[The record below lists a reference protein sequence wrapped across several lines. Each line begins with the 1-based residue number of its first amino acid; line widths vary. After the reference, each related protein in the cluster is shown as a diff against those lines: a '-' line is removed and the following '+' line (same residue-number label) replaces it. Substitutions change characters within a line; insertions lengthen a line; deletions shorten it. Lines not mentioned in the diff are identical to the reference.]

1 MMDKVMQNTVA
12 EFLRTLL
19 QDKWSSFLDGDCEE
33 EVESHDPQDLEKRV
47 AEAME
52 VWCEMTHKPR
62 GLTFLSYPFS
72 MYASDEEEK
81 PEKKRKV
88 SAYNHFFS
96 QTFHNIRKENP
107 DMRFGQINTVIS
119 TLWKKLTKEEK
130 LTYKPSDTTTTTTP
144 PTPTPVA
151 AVAAVAASTEEENE
165 MEMNST
171 QIDSTLS
178 SQPEGSQFQYEVSS
192 EDEDDSEEADGGGN
206 VGEDSDQEEDEDQ
219 TQPMKRVVMIRRD
232 FSQKEN
238 QKQLSKNEKS
248 LWKELTKMSK
258 KELLDRLDRNGLE
271 SRGFMAPE
279 ESRSST
285 KMIEK
290 AEKTYL
296 ANIVMNSQF
305 EVSTLTT
312 TPPIVDCD
320 DNVTEDL
327 TSTFSLPFSTNN
339 RITEI
344 TTPTATA
351 SKTTMIMSMGST
363 EEILRHDNAVEDW
376 NDVDLEGE
384 EERLDRMYDLYPE
397 RRIVVPIGVIY
408 TDPKVYLF
416 LDKDKKR
423 VFMNLLPKKAT
434 LLYSILRKRNIE
446 IPFDLKDYE
455 YDFETSDSYKN
466 LMYHNVCLNI
476 LMNLYFP
483 STSTSSLPV
492 VVVEKERNQY
502 PPPLP
507 VRYVGF
513 EEDLIHICRYDPN
526 ASTDMTYFYEM
537 HRELR
542 LSHLEHIL
550 HEHRIFYP
558 VFTLPTWA
566 KKHQHAEL
574 HREYLLH
581 ILMNTKEWELFDYE
595 RLISYHR
602 KLYYY
607 IGWDEKDNG
616 GKPCEPRCK
625 CSSADL
631 TTWDPIKDS
640 SRESTRRV

>member
-1 MMDKVMQNTVA
+1 
-12 EFLRTLL
+12 
-19 QDKWSSFLDGDCEE
+19 
-33 EVESHDPQDLEKRV
+33 
-47 AEAME
+47 
-52 VWCEMTHKPR
+52 
-62 GLTFLSYPFS
+62 
-72 MYASDEEEK
+72 
-81 PEKKRKV
+81 
-88 SAYNHFFS
+88 
-96 QTFHNIRKENP
+96 
-107 DMRFGQINTVIS
+107 
-119 TLWKKLTKEEK
+119 
-130 LTYKPSDTTTTTTP
+130 
-144 PTPTPVA
+144 
-151 AVAAVAASTEEENE
+151 
-165 MEMNST
+165 
-171 QIDSTLS
+171 
-178 SQPEGSQFQYEVSS
+178 
-192 EDEDDSEEADGGGN
+192 
-206 VGEDSDQEEDEDQ
+206 
-219 TQPMKRVVMIRRD
+219 MKRVVIIRRD

-248 LWKELTKMSK
+248 LWKELAKMSK
-258 KELLDRLDRNGLE
+258 KELLDRLNTNGLE
-271 SRGFMAPE
+271 SRGFKAPE
-279 ESRSST
+279 GST

-312 TPPIVDCD
+312 TPPIVEGD
-320 DNVTEDL
+320 DDVTEVL
-327 TSTFSLPFSTNN
+327 TSPSSLTFSTIN
-339 RITEI
+339 RITEMTERTQI
-344 TTPTATA
+344 TTPTTTA
-351 SKTTMIMSMGST
+351 STATVRMSMGNT

-384 EERLDRMYDLYPE
+384 AERVDKMYDLFPE
-397 RRIVVPIGVIY
+397 RRIVVPIGVDY

-416 LDKDKKR
+416 LDKDKDKDKDQDKKR

-455 YDFETSDSYKN
+455 YEFETSDSYKN
-466 LMYHNVCLNI
+466 LMYHNTCLNI

-483 STSTSSLPV
+483 LTSTSSLPV
-492 VVVEKERNQY
+492 VVVEKERTQY
-502 PPPLP
+502 PPRLP

-558 VFTLPTWA
+558 AFTLPTWA